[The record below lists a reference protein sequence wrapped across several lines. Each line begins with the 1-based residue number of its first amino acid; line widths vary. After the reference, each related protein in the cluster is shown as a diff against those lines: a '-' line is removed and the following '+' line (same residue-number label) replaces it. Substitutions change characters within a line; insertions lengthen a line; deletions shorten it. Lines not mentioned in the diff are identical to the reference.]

1 MQYHSSSVESASNC
15 CSINKVARY
24 VDLIVFLIVWFLPI
38 IAYFRLLSSG
48 KLSMNVVAYSSP
60 LTIRTIL
67 SNSLLFLSFQ
77 N

>member
-1 MQYHSSSVESASNC
+1 MQYYSSSVESASNC

-24 VDLIVFLIVWFLPI
+24 VDLIVVLIVWFSI
-38 IAYFRLLSSG
+38 IAYIRLLSSG
-48 KLSMNVVAYSSP
+48 KLSMNFVAHSLP

-67 SNSLLFLSFQ
+67 SNSLLFLSCQ